1 MTNLFMTILDM
12 TLKGSF
18 VILTVCIIRWW
29 LKLFDYPRR
38 FSYLLW
44 GIVLL
49 RLLLPVSIASPLSRL
64 PDRFTDS
71 IAAQWADDYVGE
83 TRFIHDVSPDFDTA
97 VAHGITPI
105 TTNMGG
111 QYVVTAKDGI
121 SPPATVKTAWF
132 PTLASI
138 WLTGIAAMLL
148 WNLLALLRLRKHL
161 AEAIS
166 LDERIY
172 LSDQIQ
178 TAFVVGLYKPRIYL
192 PYGLTETEQT
202 HILRHEQYH
211 IQKCDHMTKL
221 FAFAALCVHWFNPL
235 VWLAYKLA
243 MEDME
248 LRCDE
253 AVTEDLD
260 ENAKADYAQTLL
272 DMTTGQRHFQIAPV
286 AFGEGDTANRVRHV
300 LGSHNTTKLAA
311 TLAVCI
317 LLFTAVGMLTDPKQ
331 RNYAF
336 GASIYGYE
344 RIAYEDHNTKIG
356 KHPYSFCLTTDN
368 VFWALDHSLGWQEL
382 GVVDLYE
389 VTADELYHMMP
400 YHLAKEDPIPIARV
414 TDSKIVRFDDD
425 NGQHL
430 FYLLTRHQEGKH
442 YIAYGVSESAFY
454 EPEQMTILAMYPVY
468 TGVGNMSSNGP
479 FYTRCLESMLDVGV
493 DVFSTTSIGLLRE
506 GYQIV
511 GFRTGVP
518 KTDYGWAVFRVQ
530 NNAAT
535 FTGQMQRFENAAD
548 INNGILISST
558 PALTNETGEITDKDA
573 FDVILIA
580 NPDIASMQ
588 IHTDPPM
595 DLGTQEISVPDMVTI
610 PWETTKDAKSVAFYF
625 FDAEGNLV
633 PDGELLETFEQLSA
647 LESQLREDDVMSSL
661 RLFNPGRLSYMTDI
675 AEAYLADP
683 IEAAK
688 QDLPAGIRAIN
699 VYRGVHTIVQFD
711 LLSLTNQYEGYY
723 YSPDDVPLA
732 FQAADVPLTE
742 TADGW
747 TWEDGTGNHGTTERI
762 AECWFHYT
770 ANF

>member
-1 MTNLFMTILDM
+1 MTNLFMTVLDM

-18 VILTVCIIRWW
+18 VILTVYIIRWW

-71 IAAQWADDYVGE
+71 FSAQWADNYVGD

-97 VAHGITPI
+97 VAHGISPI

-132 PTLASI
+132 PALASI
-138 WLTGIAAMLL
+138 WLTGIAVMLL

-211 IQKCDHMTKL
+211 IRRGDHITKL

-253 AVTEDLD
+253 AVTADLD

-300 LGSHNTTKLAA
+300 LGSRNTTKLAA
-311 TLAVCI
+311 ALAVCI
-317 LLFTAVGMLTDPKQ
+317 LLFTAVGMLTDPKE
-331 RNYAF
+331 RNYSF

-344 RIAYEDHNTKIG
+344 RIAYQDHNTKVG

-368 VFWALDHSLGWQEL
+368 VFWALDSAYGWEEL

-389 VTADELYHMMP
+389 VTADEILDMMP
-400 YHLAKEDPIPIARV
+400 YRLAAETPIPVTRV
-414 TDSKIVRFDDD
+414 TDAKIIRFNDD

-430 FYLLTRHQEGKH
+430 FYLLTRHEEGKH

-454 EPEQMTILAMYPVY
+454 EPNKMTILTLYPVY
-468 TGVGNMSSNGP
+468 TGIGNMSSNGP

-493 DVFSTTSIGLLRE
+493 DVFSTHSIGRLKE
-506 GYQIV
+506 GYQVV

-535 FTGQMQRFENAAD
+535 FTGQMQLFENAAA

-573 FDVILIA
+573 FDVILVA
-580 NPDIASMQ
+580 NPDVAEIRVRMTGNVSTKQ
-588 IHTDPPM
+588 I
-595 DLGTQEISVPDMVTI
+595 
-610 PWETTKDAKSVAFYF
+610 
-625 FDAEGNLV
+625 
-633 PDGELLETFEQLSA
+633 
-647 LESQLREDDVMSSL
+647 
-661 RLFNPGRLSYMTDI
+661 SY
-675 AEAYLADP
+675 P
-683 IEAAK
+683 
-688 QDLPAGIRAIN
+688 DLPAPAM
-699 VYRGVHTIVQFD
+699 VV
-711 LLSLTNQYEGYY
+711 
-723 YSPDDVPLA
+723 VPWK
-732 FQAADVPLTE
+732 T
-742 TADGW
+742 TAK
-747 TWEDGTGNHGTTERI
+747 
-762 AECWFHYT
+762 A
-770 ANF
+770 

>member
-1 MTNLFMTILDM
+1 MINLFMTVLDM

-18 VILTVCIIRWW
+18 VILTVYIMRWW

-49 RLLLPVSIASPLSRL
+49 RLLLPMSIASSMSRL
-64 PDRFTDS
+64 PDRFTNS
-71 IAAQWADDYVGE
+71 IAVEWADDYVGD
-83 TRFIHDVSPDFDTA
+83 TRFIHDVSPDFETA
-97 VAHGITPI
+97 VEHGISPI

-132 PTLASI
+132 PALTSL

-148 WNLLALLRLRKHL
+148 WNLLAILRLRKRL

-178 TAFVVGLYKPRIYL
+178 TAFVVGIYRPRIYL

-211 IQKCDHMTKL
+211 IRKGDHITKL
-221 FAFAALCVHWFNPL
+221 FAFAALCLHWFNPL

-260 ENAKADYAQTLL
+260 SGEKADYAQTLL

-286 AFGEGDTANRVRHV
+286 AFGEGDTANRIRHV

-311 TLAVCI
+311 VLAICI
-317 LLFTAVGMLTDPKQ
+317 LLFTAVGLLTDPKERDFQ
-331 RNYAF
+331 F

-344 RIAYEDHNTKIG
+344 RIAYQDHNTKIG
-356 KHPYSFCLTTDN
+356 KPPYSFCLTTDN
-368 VFWALDHSLGWQEL
+368 VFWALDHSYGWQEL

-389 VTADELYHMMP
+389 LTADEMLNMMP
-400 YHLAKEDPIPIARV
+400 YRLAAEDPIPVTRI

-425 NGQHL
+425 NGKHL
-430 FYLLTRHQEGKH
+430 FYLLTRHAEGKH
-442 YIAYGVSESAFY
+442 YIAYGVSDSKYY
-454 EPEQMTILAMYPVY
+454 EADKMTILAMYPVM

-493 DVFSTTSIGLLRE
+493 DVFSTTSIGWLRE
-506 GYQIV
+506 GYQVV

-518 KTDYGWAVFRVQ
+518 KPDYGWAVFRVQ
-530 NNAAT
+530 DNAAT

-548 INNGILISST
+548 INYGILISST

-580 NPDIASMQ
+580 NPDIASME

-595 DLGTQEISVPDMVTI
+595 ELGALEIAVPDMVTI
-610 PWETTKDAKSVAFYF
+610 PWDTTKDAKSVALYF
-625 FDAEGNLV
+625 FDKEGNFV
-633 PDGELLETFEQLSA
+633 PDGEGLETMEDIRA
-647 LESQLREDDVMSSL
+647 LEAQLREHSL
-661 RLFNPGRLSYMTDI
+661 AFAFAPGRIGYMTDL

-688 QDLPAGIRAIN
+688 TELPAGIIQIDRFLGEHN
-699 VYRGVHTIVQFD
+699 MVQFAQRS
-711 LLSLTNQYEGYY
+711 SLTHQYRGYY
-723 YSPDDVPLA
+723 YSPDDVPLP
-732 FQAADVPLTE
+732 FQNADVPLLE
-742 TADGW
+742 TDDGW
-747 TWEDGTGNHGTTERI
+747 TWEDETRNCGTTERI
-762 AECWFHYT
+762 TKCWFRYT
-770 ANF
+770 ADF